1 MNIVQFQ
8 GGVIRTSTWSTSD
21 CSALTRSR
29 RTNLKCLASANLK
42 SSSDK
47 RDLDLRYKR
56 QDMSLKHT
64 YEARRAFAECIRL
77 GEARTNLAEAA
88 LHVAAEDDAI
98 VSHSAVRFPTEAY
111 LARVSK
117 MVDELARLRLPAI
130 GPAGAGDPS
139 AVLEAVD
146 RYLFEEQRLRVPSS
160 GRSAL
165 PSAATV
171 ASPGVWEEPR
181 HAYLNEALTRRVA
194 SPACLAILYA
204 EIMQRLLE
212 RGAVDF
218 AVRMEC
224 KTFDELPRAVVLPGL
239 DRASLAA
246 PGGGLL
252 NTCTWDALVEVLVH
266 LKRAYWPFAWDSGYT
281 EGGARSPSYGGF
293 DDAARAAVDG
303 MQSAEMEAIART
315 AAHRLSRG
323 IWTSPGAGDLR
334 RARAAAERICMLVG
348 DERPSERRD
357 LAVLLA
363 HCGEFGRAAAELK
376 AYLSTPAA
384 EEAPAETRVLAKRLM
399 EMLEGV
405 PGAASDAEA
414 ISVKSVLGTP
424 PPAEEADGLQELPW

>member
-117 MVDELARLRLPAI
+117 MVDELARL
-130 GPAGAGDPS
+130 
-139 AVLEAVD
+139 
-146 RYLFEEQRLRVPSS
+146 LFEEQRLRVPSS